1 MATKTVVCP
10 ECDSPLAPGR
20 FSCSVCGALVAS
32 VATVSRSFAPGA
44 EPLARAVVA
53 EVVPLAAE
61 PALPVPDE
69 TAPVATVPAPVR
81 KPLG

>member
-32 VATVSRSFAPGA
+32 VATVSRSFAPAADTGG
-44 EPLARAVVA
+44 RAN
-53 EVVPLAAE
+53 
-61 PALPVPDE
+61 
-69 TAPVATVPAPVR
+69 R
-81 KPLG
+81 G